1 MPTTSHQLADTV
13 IATNR
18 AQEETLAKAQ
28 AEKFNLPYAYLV
40 DYPALPDVL
49 HLFDGQIPPELHLLP
64 YMRAGSTVRLA
75 TDLPPSESTVR
86 NLQALG
92 QAKGLDLNLIMASQT
107 SFQALLTKWQ
117 QKAERG
123 IINSNAATASARPDV
138 TVNSLEDYAELAKG
152 ADTSELLDILLL
164 GAEKMR
170 ASDIH
175 FEPSEKEVAIRLRV
189 DGVLHPAAS
198 LSLGQYK
205 SLVSR
210 VKVLSKM
217 KLDLGQRPQDG
228 RFGFTVPGKQI
239 DLRMATLPT
248 IYGEGIVL
256 RLLEQD
262 KRMRTLKELGF
273 RVDLEAKIKRVMAEP
288 YGMVLVVGPT
298 GSGKTTTLYAMLSDL
313 NRPERKIMTLEDPVE
328 YRVSGLI
335 QSQIEPEEKFTFAEG
350 LRGALRQDPDVI
362 MVGEIRD
369 LETAEIAV
377 NAALTGHLMLTTLH
391 TNNAPASM
399 ARLLNLGVAPYLLA
413 GSVNLVLA
421 QRLVRKLCDKCAEP
435 APVDPAVA
443 ETLAK
448 LFPKQLAK
456 QTLPEPKGCPECG
469 GTGYRG
475 RLVIAEALLPNP
487 QIEELVTRQATLG
500 EFHEAAIKTGMIP
513 METDGFWLVYQG
525 LTTAAEVWRVTREE

>member
-1 MPTTSHQLADTV
+1 MSSHKLEDTV
-13 IATNR
+13 VAANR
-18 AQEETLAKAQ
+18 AQEETLAKTQ
-28 AEKFNLPYAYLV
+28 AGKLGLPYAYLV

-49 HLFDGQIPPELHLLP
+49 HLFDGQIPPEAHLLP
-64 YMRAGSTVRLA
+64 YMRANKTVRIA
-75 TDLPPSESTVR
+75 TDLPPAEDTVQ
-86 NLQALG
+86 NLIKLG
-92 QAKGLDLNLIMASQT
+92 TAKGLDLRLVMVSQT

-117 QKAERG
+117 KKAERG
-123 IINSNAATASARPDV
+123 VINPNAAVSPARSEIN
-138 TVNSLEDYAELAKG
+138 VNSLEDYAKLTSS
-152 ADTSELLDILLL
+152 ADTSKLLDILLL
-164 GAEKMR
+164 GAEQMR

-175 FEPSEKEVAIRLRV
+175 FEPSENEVAIRLRV

-210 VKVLSKM
+210 MKVLSKM
-217 KLDLGQRPQDG
+217 KLDLGSKPQDG

-262 KRMRTLKELGF
+262 KRMRTLEELGF
-273 RVDLEAKIKRVMAEP
+273 RVDLAAKVKKVMAEP

-298 GSGKTTTLYAMLSDL
+298 GSGKTTTLYAMLADL
-313 NRPERKIMTLEDPVE
+313 NQPERKIMTLEDPVE
-328 YRVSGLI
+328 YRIPGLI

-377 NAALTGHLMLTTLH
+377 NAALTGHLLLTTLH
-391 TNNAPASM
+391 TNSAPASM

-421 QRLVRKLCDKCAEP
+421 QRLVRRLCDKCAKP
-435 APVDPAVA
+435 APVDPVVA
-443 ETLAK
+443 TILTK
-448 LFPKQLAK
+448 LFPKQPAK
-456 QTLPEPKGCPECG
+456 QMLPVPVGCPECG

-475 RLVIAEALLPNP
+475 RLVVAEALLPNP
-487 QIEELVTRQATLG
+487 QIEELVMRQATLA
-500 EFHEAAIKTGMIP
+500 EFHKAALEAGMIP